1 IEDQAG
7 VGLATERSAV
17 DVPLI
22 VDARAGEFRVEGDD
36 LALIVR
42 HADGLKMNERRNL
55 SRVEQGL
62 NLSAAEGVG
71 PERDMGDLAIEVT
84 DGVGRAVGDRV
95 GVLGIAAQEK
105 VRVCAEDF
113 DAAGGGTALGQDAV
127 EIE

>member
-1 IEDQAG
+1 
-7 VGLATERSAV
+7 
-17 DVPLI
+17 
-22 VDARAGEFRVEGDD
+22 
-36 LALIVR
+36 
-42 HADGLKMNERRNL
+42 NL

-127 EIE
+127 EIEIIIGAIIHTDSHVPVAVIKRPTV